1 MAGGQH
7 RAYTI
12 LRNRIVGG
20 HYSPGLHLREE
31 PLGRELGLSRTPVR
45 AALRRLVNDGLATA
59 DPGKGIRVSEW
70 SEADIEET
78 FRLRII
84 LESHATE
91 LAALRGGDELVERLA
106 KCNQVM
112 ATAIARSDDESITII
127 QETNREFH
135 RTLIDFAGSPRLRA
149 ILDPMIDMPIVV
161 RSFFLYSPEELAQSL
176 HHHEDITIAARLR
189 DGELGRRAMQLHL
202 RMSYAR
208 VLRHRERWRRMP
220 G

>member
-1 MAGGQH
+1 MA
-7 RAYTI
+7 RK
-12 LRNRIVGG
+12 
-20 HYSPGLHLREE
+20 
-31 PLGRELGLSRTPVR
+31 LGPAQPRGVAWNGAGAWLINSQSRQENFSRTCWITFHW
-45 AALRRLVNDGLATA
+45 LATA

-161 RSFFLYSPEELAQSL
+161 RSFFLCSPEELAQSL